1 MREKAMNH
9 IKTVLEEATR
19 EVYTSLLPGAMV
31 IADLGCS
38 SGPNTLRFA
47 SEVIGVVA
55 RHRKELGL
63 PHDQAQLQF
72 FLNDLTGNDFNNL
85 FMLVEQFKKSWGGN
99 QKDEAPPPWYMCGL
113 PGSYY
118 TRLFPC
124 QVFTSSTLCSA
135 FIGAHRCAYKM
146 QSIIRACAPEAL
158 EGMRKTCLDKGEIYI
173 TKTVSPSIVKLFQQ
187 LFQKD
192 LSLFLKLRYEELVFG
207 GQMVLTFIGRKHE
220 DVFCGESNHH
230 FYGLLAQSLQSMVE
244 KGLLEKEKLESF
256 YLPVY
261 SPSIGEVVALVEQS
275 GLFNMDHCKQF
286 ELNWDPYD
294 DSESEDVVHDSIRS
308 GKNVAMC
315 VRAAMEPL
323 VASHFGE
330 TILDTLFREYAH
342 RFAKHLENEK
352 TKHAVIVLSLKK
364 KVT

>member
-1 MREKAMNH
+1 
-9 IKTVLEEATR
+9 
-19 EVYTSLLPGAMV
+19 
-31 IADLGCS
+31 
-38 SGPNTLRFA
+38 
-47 SEVIGVVA
+47 
-55 RHRKELGL
+55 
-63 PHDQAQLQF
+63 
-72 FLNDLTGNDFNNL
+72 
-85 FMLVEQFKKSWGGN
+85 MLVEQFKKSWGGN

-124 QVFTSSTLCSA
+124 QSVHLFHSLFCLHWRS
-135 FIGAHRCAYKM
+135 H
-146 QSIIRACAPEAL
+146 APEAL
-158 EGMRKTCLDKGEIYI
+158 EGTRKTCLDKGEIYI
-173 TKTVSPSIVKLFQQ
+173 TKTMSPSIVKSFQQ

-192 LSLFLKLRYEELVFG
+192 FSLFLKLRYEELVFG

-256 YLPVY
+256 YLP
-261 SPSIGEVVALVEQS
+261 SIGEVVALVEQS

-315 VRAAMEPL
+315 V
-323 VASHFGE
+323 
-330 TILDTLFREYAH
+330 
-342 RFAKHLENEK
+342 
-352 TKHAVIVLSLKK
+352 
-364 KVT
+364 